1 MLWQTVIFMYYLLR
15 QTVYTDAHAYSMHVI
30 LAMVVGL
37 DGCPCIFSMHV
48 AVFVYVLTCIFF
60 TRYDF
65 KSVYFV
71 LMHFILLPN
80 LAILI
85 PQPAW

>member
-1 MLWQTVIFMYYLLR
+1 M
-15 QTVYTDAHAYSMHVI
+15 VYTDAHAYTVHVV
-30 LAMVVGL
+30 LCVFL
-37 DGCPCIFSMHV
+37 DV
-48 AVFVYVLTCIFF
+48 AVFVYVLTYIFF